1 VDGKP
6 DGEGADV
13 VAELEDGEL
22 AAGVPVAPGAADD
35 RHVLI
40 GRVGDQALERD
51 LAGGQA
57 DRADAVGLEVAA
69 VQQRGDRAGAALDA
83 DLAAWNTSMSP
94 IPPPG
99 VPTSTTFS
107 SNGRK
112 AMSYRSTVLF
122 AALAEAAVGAAD
134 AETAPPPTTAMTP
147 SPTSHVDL
155 RIATSP

>member
-1 VDGKP
+1 
-6 DGEGADV
+6 
-13 VAELEDGEL
+13 
-22 AAGVPVAPGAADD
+22 VPTQWVWKWPPSSS
-35 RHVLI
+35 
-40 GRVGDQALERD
+40 
-51 LAGGQA
+51 
-57 DRADAVGLEVAA
+57 AVI
-69 VQQRGDRAGAALDA
+69 VQVAALDA
-83 DLAAWNTSMSP
+83 DLAAVVDDRSWNTSMSP

-122 AALAEAAVGAAD
+122 AAVAEAAVGAAD